1 MMGYVKIAIRT
12 AFRAGEYKATMMDVA
27 GVEVVAAEVV
37 VAIVMRGIPV
47 AYPSKQCSLLVR
59 SCRLSVLQ

>member
-1 MMGYVKIAIRT
+1 MMGCVKIATRT
-12 AFRAGEYKATMMDVA
+12 AFKAEEYKATTMDAA

-47 AYPSKQCSLLVR
+47 AYPSKQYSLLVR
-59 SCRLSVLQ
+59 NFCLSLL

>member
-12 AFRAGEYKATMMDVA
+12 ASRVEEYKATTMDAA

-37 VAIVMRGIPV
+37 VAIVMRGTLM
-47 AYPSKQCSLLVR
+47 ACPSKQCYLLVR
-59 SCRLSVLQ
+59 SFRLSVLQ